1 MDNITTLIFIVIML
15 PIVLLF
21 AFFAMWTSAYITY
34 NIRRTIAYRKYLKRG
49 IVISYED
56 IKNSPYDGNIVHN
69 ITKDYLF
76 GLPFWWVKVDGKHD
90 PTIDTFELIPIWLEK
105 GNILIIS
112 ESQLKELKRHGH
124 TVVTIRSKT
133 IPIL

>member
-1 MDNITTLIFIVIML
+1 
-15 PIVLLF
+15 
-21 AFFAMWTSAYITY
+21 MWTSAYITY